1 MATSVGLAYLRSDSR
16 AVTALDEEISRL
28 NASLPNAAKSD
39 PTEFEKLVRRL
50 ETLQTDK
57 RRLVSGEDQAPRLP
71 TRVASAATL
80 GTQRTARPARRLEP
94 ARDGFIPATWGENF
108 RGFPNDLIR
117 TGLFNVRRSEP
128 RAQLSNE
135 LIATYSN
142 TMMLYSGEE
151 LRIKDEDVLMQIFHF
166 QQRFMLGIAWE
177 ANGRDFLKSMHWTD
191 GQRGYNEL
199 YDSLLRLSKG
209 HLTLMRRNE
218 KGEAESFVL
227 EAGALL
233 SELKVE
239 HGGRAGP
246 SRITISVN
254 PKTEMLWKSMGY
266 TLVNW
271 EQRLTLNGS
280 LSRYLHRYY
289 SSHQEPYP
297 LKVATLRTLTGSTAS
312 TKGKFVQ
319 LLKDALQSLVDI
331 DFLAAYWIDKADL
344 VHVNRVRV
352 MIGAAD

>member
-1 MATSVGLAYLRSDSR
+1 MATSEDPIGSNSDSQ
-16 AVTALDEEISRL
+16 AVIAIDKEIGHL

-39 PTEFEKLVRRL
+39 LTEFEKLIRRL
-50 ETLQTDK
+50 EALQMDK
-57 RRLVSGEDQAPRLP
+57 QRLVSGDKLIPRLP
-71 TRVASAATL
+71 ARFAATPAA
-80 GTQRTARPARRLEP
+80 GAQRTARPARRVEP
-94 ARDGFIPATWGENF
+94 ARDGFIPATWSENF

-142 TMMLYSGEE
+142 AMMLYSGEE

-166 QQRFMLGIAWE
+166 QQRFQLGTAWE

-191 GQRGYNEL
+191 GQRGYREL

-209 HLTLMRRNE
+209 HLTLMRKNE
-218 KGEAESFVL
+218 KGEAEGYVL

-233 SELKVE
+233 SELKIE

-246 SRITISVN
+246 SRITIAVN
-254 PKTEMLWKSMGY
+254 PKTEILWKSMGY

-289 SSHQEPYP
+289 SSHQEAYP
-297 LKVATLRTLTGSTAS
+297 LKVTTLRTLTGSTAS

-331 DFLAAYWIDKADL
+331 NFLAVYWIDKGDL
-344 VHVNRVRV
+344 VHVKRIHAVT
-352 MIGAAD
+352 GPAG